1 LPAPDASEDL
11 ALLIEA
17 ARGAGRIAARYF
29 RDEPET
35 WDKPDGT
42 GPVTE
47 ADLAVDDM
55 LRDRLCAARPGYG
68 WLSEETPDGPER
80 LTADRVFV
88 VDPIDGTRAFI
99 EGSSAFSHSLAVVES
114 GTVIAAVVYLPIRGK
129 LYAAAKDGGATLNE
143 APIRASDTAQLHEAE
158 VLATKHTLSPAHWPR
173 GVPPVTRAYRPSLA
187 YRMALVGE
195 GRFDAMVTFRATWEW
210 DIAAG
215 ALIIEE
221 AGGRVTD
228 GAGGALR
235 FNREVPQLPGVLA
248 AGTALHETLLAART

>member
-1 LPAPDASEDL
+1 
-11 ALLIEA
+11 
-17 ARGAGRIAARYF
+17 
-29 RDEPET
+29 
-35 WDKPDGT
+35 
-42 GPVTE
+42 
-47 ADLAVDDM
+47 M
-55 LRDRLCAARPGYG
+55 
-68 WLSEETPDGPER
+68 
-80 LTADRVFV
+80 
-88 VDPIDGTRAFI
+88 
-99 EGSSAFSHSLAVVES
+99 
-114 GTVIAAVVYLPIRGK
+114 
-129 LYAAAKDGGATLNE
+129 
-143 APIRASDTAQLHEAE
+143 
-158 VLATKHTLSPAHWPR
+158 LATKNTLSPAHWPQ

-248 AGTALHETLLAART
+248 AGAALHGILLAART